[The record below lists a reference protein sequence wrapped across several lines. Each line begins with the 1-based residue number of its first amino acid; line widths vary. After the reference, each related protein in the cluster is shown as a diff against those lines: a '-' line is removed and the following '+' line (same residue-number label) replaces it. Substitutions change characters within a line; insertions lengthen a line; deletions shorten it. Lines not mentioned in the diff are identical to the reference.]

1 MLRGTLIF
9 FSLAGLWA
17 QVPRSQCFPVEDLAP
32 DQRQRAEELFLKL
45 MDSEAIYTVIGG
57 VKPMSSG
64 FARFQQDAS
73 ATENAPLDEARSL
86 LARFQCGQGIL
97 ATVQHFAAVYP
108 NTKTNK
114 LERPFEAV
122 VFHTA
127 SLRRLIG
134 ERSDFFTPGGITP
147 HAHPIE
153 TSMMVEYLPKTARL
167 EGLGLLYGYP
177 REAIRFFVDATRS
190 QERTGVFVERDFVS
204 LPTFARAERGVVYA
218 VPKGHVSTSEDQRF
232 RRSLEPIL
240 DTYRERRARFIG
252 DGLPGIVAL
261 LRDWFC
267 SENACALP
275 AGP

>member
-1 MLRGTLIF
+1 MLRGLLF
-9 FSLAGLWA
+9 FLSLAGLWA

-32 DQRQRAEELFLKL
+32 DQRRRAEDLFLKL
-45 MDSEAIYTVIGG
+45 MDSEALYTVIAG

-64 FARFQQDAS
+64 FARYQQDAS
-73 ATENAPLDEARSL
+73 ATENAPLDEARFL
-86 LARFQCGQGIL
+86 LARFHCGPAIL

-108 NTKTNK
+108 NAKTKK

-122 VFHTA
+122 VFHTP

-147 HAHPIE
+147 HAHPVE
-153 TSMMVEYLPKTARL
+153 TLMMVEHLPHAARL

-177 REAIRFFVDATRS
+177 REAIRFFVDATHS

-204 LPTFARAERGVVYA
+204 LPTYARAERGVVYA
-218 VPKGHVSTSEDQRF
+218 VPKGHVSSVEDERF

-240 DTYRERRARFIG
+240 ANYRERRARFIG
-252 DGLPGIVAL
+252 EGLPGIVAL

-267 SENACALP
+267 REDACELP